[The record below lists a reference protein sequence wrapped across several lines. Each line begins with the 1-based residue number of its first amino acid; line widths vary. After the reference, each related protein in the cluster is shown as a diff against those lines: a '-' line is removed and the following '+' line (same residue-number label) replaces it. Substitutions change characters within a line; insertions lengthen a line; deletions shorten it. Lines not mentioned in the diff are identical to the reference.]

1 MNVKFPATYYDSSS
15 EEAVLTVGF
24 ANSANDPQSF
34 LILQRAEE
42 PDEQDEELGQDTYYV
57 EIGDPG
63 MAGYG
68 GIDDVSITE
77 EKIIFTY
84 SGTTNWCKRIKTLEI
99 GISPQLAAIDDIEA
113 SLRQIFIDTPTNV
126 SRS

>member
-15 EEAVLTVGF
+15 EEDVLTVGF
-24 ANSANDPQSF
+24 ADSENDPQSF
-34 LILQRAEE
+34 LILQRAIE
-42 PDEQDEELGQDTYYV
+42 PDEQDKELGQDTYYV

-68 GIDDVSITE
+68 GIDDVAITE

-84 SGTTNWCKRIKTLEI
+84 SGTTNWCKRIKTFEI
-99 GISPQLAAIDDIEA
+99 DISPQLAAIDDIEA
-113 SLRQIFIDTPTNV
+113 SLREIFIDTPTNV
-126 SRS
+126 SRL

>member
-1 MNVKFPATYYDSSS
+1 MNVQFSAAYYDSST

-24 ANSANDPQSF
+24 ADNEDDPQHF

-42 PDEQDEELGQDTYYV
+42 PDEQDEALDQDTYYV
-57 EIGDPG
+57 EIGNPSI
-63 MAGYG
+63 AGYG
-68 GIDDVSITE
+68 GIDDVLVVTN
-77 EKIIFTY
+77 KIIFTC
-84 SGTTNWCKRIKTLEI
+84 SSTTSWCKMIKTIEI
-99 GISPQLAAIDDIEA
+99 EITPELGSVDAIEA

>member
-1 MNVKFPATYYDSSS
+1 MSVKFPATYYHSSS
-15 EEAVLTVGF
+15 EEDVLTVGF
-24 ANSANDPQSF
+24 ADSENDPQSF

>member
-1 MNVKFPATYYDSSS
+1 MSVKFPATYYHSSS
-15 EEAVLTVGF
+15 EEDVLTVGF
-24 ANSANDPQSF
+24 ADSENDPQSF
-34 LILQRAEE
+34 LILQRAED

-84 SGTTNWCKRIKTLEI
+84 SATTNWCKKIKTLEI
-99 GISPQLAAIDDIEA
+99 DISPQLAAIDDIEV
-113 SLRQIFIDTPTNV
+113 SLREIFTGTPTNL
-126 SRS
+126 SRP

>member
-1 MNVKFPATYYDSSS
+1 MNVQFSAAYYDSST

-24 ANSANDPQSF
+24 ADNEDDPQHF

-42 PDEQDEELGQDTYYV
+42 PDEQDEALDQDTYYV
-57 EIGDPG
+57 EIGNPG
-63 MAGYG
+63 IAGYG
-68 GIDDVSITE
+68 GIDDVLVVTN
-77 EKIIFTY
+77 KIIFTC
-84 SGTTNWCKRIKTLEI
+84 SSTTSWCKTIKTIEI
-99 GISPQLAAIDDIEA
+99 KIAPELGSVDAIEA

>member
-1 MNVKFPATYYDSSS
+1 MSVKFPATYYHSSS
-15 EEAVLTVGF
+15 EEGVLTVGF
-24 ANSANDPQSF
+24 ADSENDPQSF

-77 EKIIFTY
+77 SKIIFTY
-84 SGTTNWCKRIKTLEI
+84 SDTTGWCKTIKTLEI

-113 SLRQIFIDTPTNV
+113 SLREIFTGTPTNL

>member
-1 MNVKFPATYYDSSS
+1 MNVQFSAAYYDSST

-24 ANSANDPQSF
+24 ADNEDDPQHF

-42 PDEQDEELGQDTYYV
+42 PDEQDEALDQDTYYV
-57 EIGDPG
+57 EIGNPSI
-63 MAGYG
+63 AGYG
-68 GIDDVSITE
+68 GIDGVLVVTN
-77 EKIIFTY
+77 KIIFTC
-84 SGTTNWCKRIKTLEI
+84 SSTTSWCKMIKTIEI
-99 GISPQLAAIDDIEA
+99 EITPELGSVDAIEA

>member
-1 MNVKFPATYYDSSS
+1 MSVKFPATYYHSSS
-15 EEAVLTVGF
+15 EEDVLTVGF
-24 ANSANDPQSF
+24 ADSENDPQSF
-34 LILQRAEE
+34 LILQRAED

-84 SGTTNWCKRIKTLEI
+84 SDTTNWCKKIKTLEI
-99 GISPQLAAIDDIEA
+99 NISPQLAAIDDIEV
-113 SLRQIFIDTPTNV
+113 SLREIFTGTPTNL
-126 SRS
+126 SRP